1 VLDAK
6 FVLGGKRILALLAD
20 GEWGMWDLYAAAPD
34 GRGFGS
40 FTIRGYLS
48 TAGETSTAAANK
60 PRAGSSRLAPTTP
73 NTRKAK
79 AENLFSG
86 TPKATSATPH
96 GAISVSLSP
105 SRSGISDESVVMWY
119 GNEVYTIPSISS
131 FCQRSASSEGGS
143 FGSLYG
149 PGLVQLSEIN
159 LRNEN
164 ISAIA
169 QFAASESASN
179 LGQMNVPRDLFI
191 AAEYQAIV
199 LQTVKPAVPARSLFQ
214 AASTTDRPP
223 LQQDQRMLDA
233 GELDLGGMDRL
244 LDSMANRPRK
254 VGFAPEL
261 I

>member
-1 VLDAK
+1 
-6 FVLGGKRILALLAD
+6 
-20 GEWGMWDLYAAAPD
+20 
-34 GRGFGS
+34 
-40 FTIRGYLS
+40 
-48 TAGETSTAAANK
+48 
-60 PRAGSSRLAPTTP
+60 
-73 NTRKAK
+73 
-79 AENLFSG
+79 
-86 TPKATSATPH
+86 
-96 GAISVSLSP
+96 
-105 SRSGISDESVVMWY
+105 MWY

>member
-1 VLDAK
+1 
-6 FVLGGKRILALLAD
+6 
-20 GEWGMWDLYAAAPD
+20 MWDLTNTSPD
-34 GRGFGS
+34 GKSFGS
-40 FTIRGYLS
+40 FNLRGYLS
-48 TAGETSTAAANK
+48 TTGEISTAASSK
-60 PRAGSSRLAPTTP
+60 PRAGTSRLAPTTP

-86 TPKATSATPH
+86 APKATTAVPQ
-96 GAISVSLSP
+96 GGISVSPSP
-105 SRSGISDESVVMWY
+105 SRTGLADESVVLWY
-119 GNEVYTIPSISS
+119 ANEVYTIPSIAS
-131 FCQRSASSEGGS
+131 FCQRSASNEGGN

-169 QFAASESASN
+169 QFATAESASN
-179 LGQMNVPRDLFI
+179 LGQMNIPRDLFV

-199 LQTVKPAVPARSLFQ
+199 LQSVKAPVPARGLFQ
-214 AASTTDRPP
+214 AAAAAAQPP
-223 LQQDQRMLDA
+223 LQQDQRMLDV

-244 LDSMANRPRK
+244 LDSMAGTRPRK

-261 I
+261 V